1 MGRLSTPSKRFT
13 LLDQGPDISLTIFNI
28 TFRNKNKNKEKP
40 VPIGGDIQEREK
52 KKKKKKKLSIK
63 LKKGRKGAE
72 VDNGA

>member
-52 KKKKKKKLSIK
+52 KKKKKLSIK